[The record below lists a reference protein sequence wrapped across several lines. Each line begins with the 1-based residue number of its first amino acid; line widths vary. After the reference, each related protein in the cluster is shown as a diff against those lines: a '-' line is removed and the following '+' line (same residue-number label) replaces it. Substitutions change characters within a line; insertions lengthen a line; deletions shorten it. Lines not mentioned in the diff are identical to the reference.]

1 MPLAEQFICHS
12 FFNKII
18 HLLLR
23 NATPDILVTGG
34 TGFIGSYLL
43 RYLVQNGYTRIRALR
58 RPNSKMDMVAE
69 IQDKIEWVEC
79 DLLDVLGLEEA
90 MEGIRYV
97 YHCAALVSMNRRDAG
112 RLIEVNR
119 EGTANMVNWS
129 LEKGV
134 EKFLHV
140 SSIAAIGH
148 NKHTEFIDESCHW
161 ERSGK
166 LSYYALS
173 KYQAEQEVW
182 RGVAEGLNAVVVN
195 PSVVLG
201 SGRWKEGPLKLFK
214 TALWQNPFYVKGVN
228 GFVDV
233 RDVARFMVAIM
244 ESEVSQERFILSS
257 GNYAFKEVQTMMAQS
272 LGKRAPWLAA
282 PTAGMHM
289 AALFGNLL
297 AAITRSEP
305 LLTPEVVRHSTSIS
319 RFSNKKSLEV
329 VSSFTYTPLQE
340 TIAEVCQQLQE
351 VSKNGFDTRYLPF
364 Q

>member
-1 MPLAEQFICHS
+1 M
-12 FFNKII
+12 
-18 HLLLR
+18 R

-97 YHCAALVSMNRRDAG
+97 YHCAALVSMNRRDAQ

-148 NKHTEFIDESCHW
+148 NKHAEFIDENCHW

-201 SGRWKEGPLKLFK
+201 SGRWKEGP
-214 TALWQNPFYVKGVN
+214 
-228 GFVDV
+228 
-233 RDVARFMVAIM
+233 
-244 ESEVSQERFILSS
+244 
-257 GNYAFKEVQTMMAQS
+257 
-272 LGKRAPWLAA
+272 
-282 PTAGMHM
+282 
-289 AALFGNLL
+289 
-297 AAITRSEP
+297 
-305 LLTPEVVRHSTSIS
+305 
-319 RFSNKKSLEV
+319 
-329 VSSFTYTPLQE
+329 
-340 TIAEVCQQLQE
+340 
-351 VSKNGFDTRYLPF
+351 
-364 Q
+364 